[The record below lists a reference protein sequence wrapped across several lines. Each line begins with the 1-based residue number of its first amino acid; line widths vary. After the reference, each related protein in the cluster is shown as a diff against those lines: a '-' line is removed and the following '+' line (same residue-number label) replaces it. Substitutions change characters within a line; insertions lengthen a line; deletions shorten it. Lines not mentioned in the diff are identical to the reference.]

1 MSDLIAI
8 VYPDEAKAED
18 MRQRLLNLQ
27 KEYLIELDDAVIAV
41 KSPQGHVRL
50 NQLVSPTR
58 IGALQGS
65 LWGLIIGAIFL
76 MPVMGPAVGALSGAA
91 LGAASGAIGGALS
104 DLGIDDDFMKE
115 LAASLEPGSV
125 TLFLLVRKMTT
136 DKLLDAIK
144 GTGGKVIRTSLDRS
158 KEQELREALEA
169 LNGDAH

>member
-115 LAASLEPGSV
+115 LAASLEPGSA

-144 GTGGKVIRTSLDRS
+144 GTGGKVIRTSLDRR

>member
-115 LAASLEPGSV
+115 LAASLEPESA

>member
-76 MPVMGPAVGALSGAA
+76 GL
-91 LGAASGAIGGALS
+91 
-104 DLGIDDDFMKE
+104 
-115 LAASLEPGSV
+115 
-125 TLFLLVRKMTT
+125 TL
-136 DKLLDAIK
+136 
-144 GTGGKVIRTSLDRS
+144 
-158 KEQELREALEA
+158 
-169 LNGDAH
+169 